1 MCDVV
6 CKLYYTNTLCTIPI
20 AASKNVVVALPTV
33 VVETLLEGAPEYGV
47 PFLMLQG
54 IPVYGDP
61 AVLRLMS
68 PTFTSLKNIGKA

>member
-1 MCDVV
+1 
-6 CKLYYTNTLCTIPI
+6 
-20 AASKNVVVALPTV
+20 VVALPTV

-47 PFLMLQG
+47 PFLVLQG

-68 PTFTSLKNIGKA
+68 PTFTSLKKKATHEKISVPDPSIINKK